1 MSDKTC
7 SNIHE
12 GHRKRLRESYI
23 KSNGSDALRD
33 HQLLELLLFYA
44 IPRRDVNPLAHRLVN
59 RFGSLRGVLE
69 ASFSELAEERE
80 EVCLAVCLNAKS
92 AVTYSEIVGRGNSSE
107 TPFSLRRIVEIAL
120 AQKSNAIIIAHNHPS
135 GDPKPSALDIE
146 NTRRLRLLL
155 NEVGIDMQEHIIVC
169 SSACYAIVR
178 GYSRSTE
185 DFGSTSDTAQKTC
198 TEDKPARITVSNSG
212 A

>member
-185 DFGSTSDTAQKTC
+185 HFGSTSDTAQKTC
-198 TEDKPARITVSNSG
+198 TEKEHVRITVSNSG